1 MSGASRRIEVLRD
14 HVAPANDEV
23 SARKTLCRDTPRR
36 SNVTCPPRDLDLT
49 RRPDTSKPDQA
60 SHGIVLN
67 PTMAVAA
74 ATYAVPLPE
83 RLSDG
88 DFQVYR

>member
-1 MSGASRRIEVLRD
+1 MLFVI
-14 HVAPANDEV
+14 P
-23 SARKTLCRDTPRR
+23 
-36 SNVTCPPRDLDLT
+36 VTYVDLT
-49 RRPDTSKPDQA
+49 RRPGTSNPTQA
-60 SHGIVLN
+60 SQQIGLN
-67 PTMAVAA
+67 PTMAVAT

>member
-1 MSGASRRIEVLRD
+1 
-14 HVAPANDEV
+14 
-23 SARKTLCRDTPRR
+23 
-36 SNVTCPPRDLDLT
+36 
-49 RRPDTSKPDQA
+49 
-60 SHGIVLN
+60 
-67 PTMAVAA
+67 MAVAA

>member
-1 MSGASRRIEVLRD
+1 MLFVI
-14 HVAPANDEV
+14 P
-23 SARKTLCRDTPRR
+23 
-36 SNVTCPPRDLDLT
+36 VTYVDLT

-60 SHGIVLN
+60 SHRIGLN